1 MAQPSTGTLFL
12 VSTPIGNLEDITLRA
27 LRVLREVSLIAA
39 EDTRRTAK
47 LLNHFDIRTPT
58 TSLHEHNEDRKIAS
72 ILERL
77 AAGDQIAVV
86 SDAGTPAVSDP
97 GFELVRAA
105 IGAGVRVESIPGAS
119 AVLAALVVSGLPT
132 DQFVFLGFPPS
143 RAGERA
149 AFFASL
155 GSERRTMVF
164 FEAPHRIAATLAN
177 ALEELGDR
185 QVAVCREV
193 TKLHE
198 TLVRGPISSV
208 QAGIGV
214 PRGEY
219 TVVIAGCGQGEEKQS
234 RHIPADSELFVEF
247 CCLTNSGHTRRA
259 AISQLARRHRMQAGV
274 VYQSVE
280 RARKS

>member
-1 MAQPSTGTLFL
+1 
-12 VSTPIGNLEDITLRA
+12 
-27 LRVLREVSLIAA
+27 
-39 EDTRRTAK
+39 
-47 LLNHFDIRTPT
+47 
-58 TSLHEHNEDRKIAS
+58 
-72 ILERL
+72 
-77 AAGDQIAVV
+77 
-86 SDAGTPAVSDP
+86 
-97 GFELVRAA
+97 
-105 IGAGVRVESIPGAS
+105 
-119 AVLAALVVSGLPT
+119 
-132 DQFVFLGFPPS
+132 
-143 RAGERA
+143 
-149 AFFASL
+149 
-155 GSERRTMVF
+155 MVF
-164 FEAPHRIAATLAN
+164 FEAPHRIAATLSN

-185 QVAVCREV
+185 QMAVCREV

-208 QAGIGV
+208 QAGIGF

-247 CCLTNSGHTRRA
+247 CDLTKSGLTRRA